1 MATRVIVNVPATAKR
16 GEVIEVRTLA
26 GHVMETG
33 FRHKQTGESIPR
45 DIITRFICSYNGVEV
60 FRADLHPA
68 IAANP
73 MLSFTTVATESGTL
87 EFRWTG
93 DNDFSATQT
102 ASITVV

>member
-1 MATRVIVNVPATAKR
+1 MAARIQIPANAKK
-16 GEVIEVRTLA
+16 GEVVEIRVLIQ
-26 GHVMETG
+26 HPMETG
-33 FRHKQTGESIPR
+33 YRHDDVGHLIKRNVINVLSCR
-45 DIITRFICSYNGVEV
+45 YNGVEV

-73 MLSFTTVATESGTL
+73 LLSFSTVATESGTL

-102 ASITVV
+102 ATIAVV